1 VNLTDVIDDR
11 RNVALIEK
19 VQKEDLMEILKLQ
32 YLAHQSEVYEV

>member
-1 VNLTDVIDDR
+1 MNLTDVVDDR

-32 YLAHQSEVYEV
+32 CLAHQSEVYEV